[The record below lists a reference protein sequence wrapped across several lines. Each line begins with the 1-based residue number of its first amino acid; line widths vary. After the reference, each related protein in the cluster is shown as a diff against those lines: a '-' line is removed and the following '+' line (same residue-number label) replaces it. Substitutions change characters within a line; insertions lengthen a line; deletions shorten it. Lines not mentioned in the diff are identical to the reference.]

1 MLASA
6 LASALDLPFVC
17 TSDRGIFGMTRTLQ
31 DAQQHCQNS
40 ATNPL
45 SRSRHGRRWIAQG
58 TRTCHTT
65 EQIFL

>member
-1 MLASA
+1 
-6 LASALDLPFVC
+6 
-17 TSDRGIFGMTRTLQ
+17 MTRTLE

-45 SRSRHGRRWIAQG
+45 SRSCHGRRWIAQG
-58 TRTCHTT
+58 TRTGLSHTT